1 MPPTVP
7 TTPSIRAA
15 DRDREAVVAEL
26 RDHGAAGRLEVDELA
41 ERTQAA
47 LAARTLDELAPLTR
61 DLPELAGER
70 IRVARHT
77 AARREL
83 SAHVATF
90 AAVNA
95 ALILVWAL
103 TGAGYFWP
111 VWSIGGWGIGLFSHW
126 SDVRHGRPRQGGWG
140 CGHRRRRMAAR
151 V

>member
-1 MPPTVP
+1 MPPTASPAPPV
-7 TTPSIRAA
+7 RAA
-15 DRDREAVVAEL
+15 DRDRDDVVTLL
-26 RDHGAAGRLEVDELA
+26 RDHGAAGRLDVDELA

-47 LAARTLDELAPLTR
+47 LAARTLDELAPLTQ
-61 DLPELAGER
+61 DLPEPAGER
-70 IRVARHT
+70 LPAGRSA

-90 AAVNA
+90 VAVNA

-111 VWSIGGWGIGLFSHW
+111 VWSIGGWGIGLVSHW
-126 SDVRHGRPRQGGWG
+126 VEVEHGGPGRGGWS
-140 CGHRRRRMAAR
+140 CGQRRRVAER